1 MPKRKYAVRLTE
13 KEREELGSIV
23 SKGKSASRTIKRAHV
38 LLRLDSNANVK
49 CAIDELHKVLGISRN
64 TVNNI
69 LKDYQ
74 RRGIECIYRK
84 KRDTPPAEGKITGDV
99 EAHLI
104 ALACHAPPEGYCK
117 WTLRLLSERMV
128 QMNYIDSISH
138 TTVGKI
144 LRENSLKPHLVE
156 QWCIPKEQS
165 ADFAACMEDVLEVY
179 SRPYDERY
187 PVVCMDEKPLQLLG
201 EARKGRRKSNG
212 AMIQDS
218 EYVRN
223 GTCSIFLFT
232 EPLAGFRHAKA
243 LEHRTKADWAGQM
256 KWLADEI
263 YPDAERIIMVCDNL
277 NTHDKSSFYEAF
289 QPAEALRLAKRF
301 EFHYTPKHGS
311 WLDIAEIE
319 LSALSKQCLGKRRID
334 NLEDLNAE
342 LEKWHTDRNNRQ
354 KGVDW
359 QFTNEEARVKLKHLY
374 PLVNF

>member
-1 MPKRKYAVRLTE
+1 MLNSDIEV
-13 KEREELGSIV
+13 
-23 SKGKSASRTIKRAHV
+23 
-38 LLRLDSNANVK
+38 VK
-49 CAIDELHKVLGISRN
+49 QYPIDELADLLNTSKQTVCRVLKEYKVSGI
-64 TVNNI
+64 
-69 LKDYQ
+69 
-74 RRGIECIYRK
+74 GCIYRK
-84 KRDTPPAEGKITGDV
+84 KRSTPPVEGKITGGV

-104 ALACHAPPEGYCK
+104 ALACHNPPEGYCR

-128 QMNYIDSISH
+128 EMNYIDSISH

-144 LRENSLKPHLVE
+144 LKENSLKPHLVE
-156 QWCIPKEQS
+156 EWCIPKEQS

-187 PVVCMDEKPLQLLG
+187 PVVCMDEKPLQLLAH
-201 EARKGRRKSNG
+201 ARKGYRKKNG

-218 EYVRN
+218 EYIRN

-243 LEHRTKADWAGQM
+243 LEHRTKTDWAKRM

-263 YPDAERIIMVCDNL
+263 YPDADKIIIVCDNL

-289 QPAEALRLAKRF
+289 PPAEALRLARRY

-319 LSALSKQCLGKRRID
+319 LAALTKQCLGKRRIGS
-334 NLEDLNAE
+334 LEDLNDE
-342 LEKWHTDRNNRQ
+342 LKRWHTDRNAKQ
-354 KGVDW
+354 KGVNW
-359 QFTNEEARVKLKHLY
+359 QFTTEDARIKLKHLY
-374 PLVNF
+374 PIVTF